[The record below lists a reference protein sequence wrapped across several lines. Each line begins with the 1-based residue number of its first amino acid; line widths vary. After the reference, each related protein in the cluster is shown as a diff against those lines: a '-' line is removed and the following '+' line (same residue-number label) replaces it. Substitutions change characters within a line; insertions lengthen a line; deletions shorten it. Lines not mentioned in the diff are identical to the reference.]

1 MFVLRFVWLV
11 ATYGLLPCF
20 VFNMDET
27 GVRFLP
33 LKARTWAEKGAKQV
47 DITAL
52 DDRRQFTALPAINA
66 AGEVCGHV
74 QARLA

>member
-1 MFVLRFVWLV
+1 MDCCHV
-11 ATYGLLPCF
+11 F

-27 GVRFLP
+27 GVRFMP

-52 DDRRQFTALPAINA
+52 DDKRQFTALSVINA
-66 AGEVCGHV
+66 AGEVSGIIAVMCN
-74 QARLA
+74 